1 MMLSARINKLT
12 FFLLIIVLFTI
23 LPNYGYAQQEASTI
37 QTITTK
43 ISEITSGWHNAL
55 RPYMLTLFW
64 TLVLISFAYSASRM
78 ALMGADITE
87 IFSELTKTIIITGF
101 WLYIIDNSYEFAS
114 AIVNS
119 LSKSASISSGVDAD
133 IQPGDIIDSGLK
145 LSAQM
150 IEAASGIGEKV
161 VFGICC
167 IIVVVLYFF
176 IAAIVFVMLI
186 EVYIVTGMSII
197 LLGFA
202 GSPWTSDISKKYF
215 LFTFGVG
222 MKLFSA
228 IIVVRFGER
237 LVHDAITV
245 TGSYERI
252 FAIVGIIFLITY
264 LTKRIPDLAQSL
276 ISGVSSSGLGDVKGI
291 KGMAAATA
299 GAVAGAVAG
308 AAFSAMQA
316 HAAGKNTN
324 DEATNSSG
332 GGSTGNPT
340 LDAASAG
347 GVSADLSSSKEGDRN
362 PAALPNAGSG
372 ASLGKS
378 KISTSDN
385 SKKPGSAAS
394 KDSGSGS
401 VASTSGEADATTSTD
416 GGSGAEASADGGSD
430 VAGDSSQTANSSGN
444 DTGQSRMGAFAA
456 YAARAA
462 MAYGQARLQTT
473 AERMT
478 DPAKKKNATPF
489 DVGLKIRENTM
500 SKKIN
505 NAGNNQNGNKK

>member
-1 MMLSARINKLT
+1 MTLSTRVSKWV
-12 FFLLIIVLFTI
+12 FFLLIIVLFLT

-43 ISEITSGWHNAL
+43 ISEVTSSWHDAL
-55 RPYMLTLFW
+55 RPYMLSLFW
-64 TLVLISFAYSASRM
+64 TLVFISFSYSASKM
-78 ALMGADITE
+78 AIMGADVTE
-87 IFSELTKTIIITGF
+87 IFSELIKTVIVTGF
-101 WLYIIDNSYEFAS
+101 WLYIINNSYEFAS

-119 LSKSASISSGVDAD
+119 LSKAASISSGVDAD
-133 IQPGDIIDSGLK
+133 IQPGDIIKSGLE

-161 VFGICC
+161 VFGMCC
-167 IIVVVLYFF
+167 IIVVILYFF

-202 GSPWTSDISKKYF
+202 GSPWTSDVSKKYF

-222 MKLFSA
+222 IKLFSA

-237 LVHDAITV
+237 LVHDAIVV

-276 ISGVSSSGLGDVKGI
+276 ISGISSSGWGDTKDI

-299 GAVAGAVAG
+299 GAVAGA
-308 AAFSAMQA
+308 AFSAMQA
-316 HAAGKNTN
+316 LAAGKSTN
-324 DEATNSSG
+324 NEKSSSSE

-347 GVSADLSSSKEGDRN
+347 GGATGSGGAENNDSN
-362 PAALPNAGSG
+362 PAALPNEGSG
-372 ASLGKS
+372 ASPENPK
-378 KISTSDN
+378 TSASND
-385 SKKPGSAAS
+385 SKKTDSA
-394 KDSGSGS
+394 
-401 VASTSGEADATTSTD
+401 TSTKN
-416 GGSGAEASADGGSD
+416 SGR
-430 VAGDSSQTANSSGN
+430 
-444 DTGQSRMGAFAA
+444 SRVGAVAA

-462 MAYGQARLQTT
+462 KAYGQARLQTT
-473 AERMT
+473 VGRMI
-478 DPAKKKNATPF
+478 DPTKKNNATPF
-489 DVGLKIRENTM
+489 NVGLKIRENMM
-500 SKKIN
+500 SKKIS
-505 NAGNNQNGNKK
+505 GSGTSQDGNKK

>member
-1 MMLSARINKLT
+1 MTLSTRVSKWV
-12 FFLLIIVLFTI
+12 FLLLIMALFLI

-43 ISEITSGWHNAL
+43 ISEVTSSWHNAL

-64 TLVLISFAYSASRM
+64 TLVFISFAYSSSRM
-78 ALMGADITE
+78 AVMGADITE
-87 IFSELTKTIIITGF
+87 IFSELTKTVIITGF

-119 LSKSASISSGVDAD
+119 LSKAASISSGVDAD
-133 IQPGDIIDSGLK
+133 IQPGDIIESGLK

-161 VFGICC
+161 VFGMCC
-167 IIVVVLYFF
+167 IIVVILYFF

-202 GSPWTSDISKKYF
+202 GSPWTSDVSKKYF

-222 MKLFSA
+222 IKLFSA

-276 ISGVSSSGLGDVKGI
+276 ISGISSSGWGDVKDI

-308 AAFSAMQA
+308 AAFSAMQTF
-316 HAAGKNTN
+316 AAGKSDNN
-324 DEATNSSG
+324 EKTNSSG

-340 LDAASAG
+340 LDAASVGGGSAG
-347 GVSADLSSSKEGDRN
+347 SGGTENNDSN
-362 PAALPNAGSG
+362 PAALPNEGSG
-372 ASLGKS
+372 TSLENPKTSAS
-378 KISTSDN
+378 DD
-385 SKKPGSAAS
+385 SKKPDSATPTKNAGRS
-394 KDSGSGS
+394 R
-401 VASTSGEADATTSTD
+401 V
-416 GGSGAEASADGGSD
+416 GA
-430 VAGDSSQTANSSGN
+430 V
-444 DTGQSRMGAFAA
+444 AA

-462 MAYGQARLQTT
+462 KAYGQARLQTT
-473 AERMT
+473 VGRMI
-478 DPAKKKNATPF
+478 DPSKKNNATPF
-489 DVGLKIRENTM
+489 DVGLKIRENKM
-500 SKKIN
+500 SKKVSDTRTS
-505 NAGNNQNGNKK
+505 QVGNKK

>member
-1 MMLSARINKLT
+1 MTLSTRVSKWV
-12 FFLLIIVLFTI
+12 FFLLIIVLFLT

-43 ISEITSGWHNAL
+43 ISEVTSGWHDAL
-55 RPYMLTLFW
+55 RPYMLSLFW
-64 TLVLISFAYSASRM
+64 TRVFISFSYSASKM
-78 ALMGADITE
+78 AIMGADVTE
-87 IFSELTKTIIITGF
+87 IFSELIKTVIVTGF
-101 WLYIIDNSYEFAS
+101 WLYIINNSYEFAS

-119 LSKSASISSGVDAD
+119 LSKAASISSGVDAD
-133 IQPGDIIDSGLK
+133 IQPGDIIKSGLE

-161 VFGICC
+161 VFGMCC
-167 IIVVVLYFF
+167 IIVVILYFF

-202 GSPWTSDISKKYF
+202 GSPWTSDVSKKYF

-222 MKLFSA
+222 IKLFSA

-237 LVHDAITV
+237 LVHDAIVV

-276 ISGVSSSGLGDVKGI
+276 IGGISSSGWGDVKDI

-299 GAVAGAVAG
+299 GAVAGA
-308 AAFSAMQA
+308 AFSAMQA
-316 HAAGKNTN
+316 LAAGKSTN
-324 DEATNSSG
+324 NEKSSSSE

-347 GVSADLSSSKEGDRN
+347 GGATGSGAENNDSN
-362 PAALPNAGSG
+362 PAALPNEGSG
-372 ASLGKS
+372 ASPENPK
-378 KISTSDN
+378 TSASND
-385 SKKPGSAAS
+385 SKKTDSA
-394 KDSGSGS
+394 
-401 VASTSGEADATTSTD
+401 TSTKN
-416 GGSGAEASADGGSD
+416 SGR
-430 VAGDSSQTANSSGN
+430 
-444 DTGQSRMGAFAA
+444 SRVGAVAA

-462 MAYGQARLQTT
+462 KAYGQARLQTT
-473 AERMT
+473 VGRMI
-478 DPAKKKNATPF
+478 DPTKKNNATPF
-489 DVGLKIRENTM
+489 NVGLKIRENMM
-500 SKKIN
+500 SEKIS
-505 NAGNNQNGNKK
+505 GSGTSQDGNKK

>member
-1 MMLSARINKLT
+1 MTLSTRVSKWV
-12 FFLLIIVLFTI
+12 FFLLIIVLFLT

-43 ISEITSGWHNAL
+43 ISEVTSGWHDAL
-55 RPYMLTLFW
+55 RPYMLSLFW
-64 TLVLISFAYSASRM
+64 TLVFISFSYSASKM
-78 ALMGADITE
+78 AIMGADVTE
-87 IFSELTKTIIITGF
+87 IFSELIKTVIVTGF
-101 WLYIIDNSYEFAS
+101 WLYIINNSYEFAS

-119 LSKSASISSGVDAD
+119 LSKAASISSGVDAD
-133 IQPGDIIDSGLK
+133 IQPGDIIKSGLE
-145 LSAQM
+145 LSVQM

-161 VFGICC
+161 VFGMCC
-167 IIVVVLYFF
+167 IIVVILYFF

-202 GSPWTSDISKKYF
+202 GSPWTSDVSKKYF

-222 MKLFSA
+222 IKLFSA

-237 LVHDAITV
+237 LVHDAIVV

-276 ISGVSSSGLGDVKGI
+276 IGGISSSGWGDVKDI

-299 GAVAGAVAG
+299 GAVAGA
-308 AAFSAMQA
+308 AFSAMQA
-316 HAAGKNTN
+316 LAAGKSTN
-324 DEATNSSG
+324 NEKSSSSE

-347 GVSADLSSSKEGDRN
+347 GGATGSGGAENNDSN
-362 PAALPNAGSG
+362 PAALPNEGSG
-372 ASLGKS
+372 ASPENPK
-378 KISTSDN
+378 TSASND
-385 SKKPGSAAS
+385 SKKTDSA
-394 KDSGSGS
+394 
-401 VASTSGEADATTSTD
+401 TSTKN
-416 GGSGAEASADGGSD
+416 SGR
-430 VAGDSSQTANSSGN
+430 
-444 DTGQSRMGAFAA
+444 SRVGAVAA

-462 MAYGQARLQTT
+462 KAYGQARLQTT
-473 AERMT
+473 VGRMI
-478 DPAKKKNATPF
+478 DPTKNNNATPF
-489 DVGLKIRENTM
+489 NVGLKIRENMM
-500 SKKIN
+500 SKKIS
-505 NAGNNQNGNKK
+505 GSGTSQDGNKK

>member
-1 MMLSARINKLT
+1 MTLSTRVSKWV
-12 FFLLIIVLFTI
+12 FFLLIIVLFLT

-43 ISEITSGWHNAL
+43 ISEVTSSWHDAL
-55 RPYMLTLFW
+55 RPYMLSLFW
-64 TLVLISFAYSASRM
+64 TLVFISFSYSASKM
-78 ALMGADITE
+78 AIMGADVTE
-87 IFSELTKTIIITGF
+87 IFSELIKTVIVTGF
-101 WLYIIDNSYEFAS
+101 WLYIINNSYEFAS

-119 LSKSASISSGVDAD
+119 LSKAASISSGVDAD
-133 IQPGDIIDSGLK
+133 IQPGDIIKSGLE

-161 VFGICC
+161 VFGMCC
-167 IIVVVLYFF
+167 IIVVILYFF

-202 GSPWTSDISKKYF
+202 GSPWTSDVSKKYF

-222 MKLFSA
+222 IKLFSA

-237 LVHDAITV
+237 LVHDAIVV

-276 ISGVSSSGLGDVKGI
+276 ISGISSSGWGDAKDI

-299 GAVAGAVAG
+299 GAVAGA
-308 AAFSAMQA
+308 AFSAMQA
-316 HAAGKNTN
+316 LAAGKSTN
-324 DEATNSSG
+324 NEKSSSSE

-347 GVSADLSSSKEGDRN
+347 GGATGSGGAENNDSN
-362 PAALPNAGSG
+362 PAALPNEGSG
-372 ASLGKS
+372 ASPENPK
-378 KISTSDN
+378 TSASND
-385 SKKPGSAAS
+385 SKKTDSA
-394 KDSGSGS
+394 
-401 VASTSGEADATTSTD
+401 TSTKN
-416 GGSGAEASADGGSD
+416 SGR
-430 VAGDSSQTANSSGN
+430 
-444 DTGQSRMGAFAA
+444 SRVGAVAA

-462 MAYGQARLQTT
+462 KAYGQARLQTT
-473 AERMT
+473 VGRMI
-478 DPAKKKNATPF
+478 DPTKKNNATPF
-489 DVGLKIRENTM
+489 NVGLKIRENMM
-500 SKKIN
+500 SKKIS
-505 NAGNNQNGNKK
+505 GSGTSQDGNKK

>member
-1 MMLSARINKLT
+1 MTLSTRVSKWV
-12 FFLLIIVLFTI
+12 FFLLIIVLFLT

-43 ISEITSGWHNAL
+43 ISEVTSGWHDAL
-55 RPYMLTLFW
+55 RPYMLSLFW
-64 TLVLISFAYSASRM
+64 TLVFISFSYSVSKM
-78 ALMGADITE
+78 AIMGADVTE
-87 IFSELTKTIIITGF
+87 IFSELIKTVIVTGF
-101 WLYIIDNSYEFAS
+101 WLYIINNSYEFAS

-119 LSKSASISSGVDAD
+119 LSKAASISSGVDAD
-133 IQPGDIIDSGLK
+133 IQPGDIIKSGLE

-161 VFGICC
+161 VFGMCC
-167 IIVVVLYFF
+167 IIVVILYFF

-202 GSPWTSDISKKYF
+202 GSPWTSDVSKKYF

-222 MKLFSA
+222 IKLFSA

-237 LVHDAITV
+237 LVHDAIVV

-276 ISGVSSSGLGDVKGI
+276 IGGISSSGWGDVKDI

-299 GAVAGAVAG
+299 GAVAGA
-308 AAFSAMQA
+308 AFSAMQA
-316 HAAGKNTN
+316 LAAGKSTN
-324 DEATNSSG
+324 NEKSSSSE

-347 GVSADLSSSKEGDRN
+347 GGATGSGGAENNDSN
-362 PAALPNAGSG
+362 PAALPNEGSG
-372 ASLGKS
+372 ASPENPK
-378 KISTSDN
+378 TSASND
-385 SKKPGSAAS
+385 SKKTDSA
-394 KDSGSGS
+394 
-401 VASTSGEADATTSTD
+401 TSTK
-416 GGSGAEASADGGSD
+416 
-430 VAGDSSQTANSSGN
+430 NS
-444 DTGQSRMGAFAA
+444 GQSRVGAVAA

-462 MAYGQARLQTT
+462 KAYGQARLQTT
-473 AERMT
+473 VGRMI
-478 DPAKKKNATPF
+478 DPTKKNSATPF
-489 DVGLKIRENTM
+489 NVGLKIRENMM
-500 SKKIN
+500 SKKIS
-505 NAGNNQNGNKK
+505 GSGTSQDGNKK

>member
-1 MMLSARINKLT
+1 MTLSTRVSKWV
-12 FFLLIIVLFTI
+12 FFLLIIVLFLT

-43 ISEITSGWHNAL
+43 ISEVTSGWHDAL
-55 RPYMLTLFW
+55 RPYMLSLFW
-64 TLVLISFAYSASRM
+64 TLVFISFSYSASKM
-78 ALMGADITE
+78 AIMGADVTE
-87 IFSELTKTIIITGF
+87 IFSELIKTVIVTGF
-101 WLYIIDNSYEFAS
+101 WLYIINNSYEFAS

-119 LSKSASISSGVDAD
+119 LSKAASISSGVDAD
-133 IQPGDIIDSGLK
+133 IQPGDIIKSGLE

-161 VFGICC
+161 VFGMCC
-167 IIVVVLYFF
+167 IIVVILYFF

-202 GSPWTSDISKKYF
+202 GSPWTSDVSKKYF

-222 MKLFSA
+222 IKLFSA

-237 LVHDAITV
+237 LVHDAIVV

-276 ISGVSSSGLGDVKGI
+276 IGGISSSGWGDVKDI

-299 GAVAGAVAG
+299 GAVAGA
-308 AAFSAMQA
+308 AFSAMQA
-316 HAAGKNTN
+316 LAAGKSTN
-324 DEATNSSG
+324 NEKSSSSE

-347 GVSADLSSSKEGDRN
+347 GGATGSGGTENNDSN
-362 PAALPNAGSG
+362 PAALPNEGSG
-372 ASLGKS
+372 ASPENPK
-378 KISTSDN
+378 TSASND
-385 SKKPGSAAS
+385 SKKTDSA
-394 KDSGSGS
+394 
-401 VASTSGEADATTSTD
+401 TSTKN
-416 GGSGAEASADGGSD
+416 SGR
-430 VAGDSSQTANSSGN
+430 
-444 DTGQSRMGAFAA
+444 SRVGAVAA

-462 MAYGQARLQTT
+462 KAYGQARLQTT
-473 AERMT
+473 VGRMI
-478 DPAKKKNATPF
+478 DPTKKNNATPF
-489 DVGLKIRENTM
+489 NVGLKIRENMM
-500 SKKIN
+500 SKKIS
-505 NAGNNQNGNKK
+505 GSGTSQDGNKK

>member
-1 MMLSARINKLT
+1 MTLSTRVSKWV
-12 FFLLIIVLFTI
+12 FFLLIIVLFLT

-43 ISEITSGWHNAL
+43 ISEVTSGWHDAL
-55 RPYMLTLFW
+55 RPYMLSLFW
-64 TLVLISFAYSASRM
+64 TLVFISFSYSASKM
-78 ALMGADITE
+78 AIMGADVTE
-87 IFSELTKTIIITGF
+87 IFSELIKTVIVTGF
-101 WLYIIDNSYEFAS
+101 WLYIINNSYEFAS

-119 LSKSASISSGVDAD
+119 LSKAASISSGVDAD
-133 IQPGDIIDSGLK
+133 IQPGDIIKSGLE

-161 VFGICC
+161 VFGMCC
-167 IIVVVLYFF
+167 IIVVILYFF

-202 GSPWTSDISKKYF
+202 GSPWTSDVSKKYF

-222 MKLFSA
+222 IKLFSA

-237 LVHDAITV
+237 LVHDAIVV

-276 ISGVSSSGLGDVKGI
+276 IGGISSSGWGDVKDI

-299 GAVAGAVAG
+299 GAVAGA
-308 AAFSAMQA
+308 AFSAMQA
-316 HAAGKNTN
+316 LAAGKSTN
-324 DEATNSSG
+324 NEKSSSSE

-347 GVSADLSSSKEGDRN
+347 GGATGSGGAENNDSN
-362 PAALPNAGSG
+362 PAALPNEGSG
-372 ASLGKS
+372 ASPENPK
-378 KISTSDN
+378 TSASND
-385 SKKPGSAAS
+385 SKKTDSA
-394 KDSGSGS
+394 
-401 VASTSGEADATTSTD
+401 TSTKN
-416 GGSGAEASADGGSD
+416 SGL
-430 VAGDSSQTANSSGN
+430 
-444 DTGQSRMGAFAA
+444 SRVGAVAA

-462 MAYGQARLQTT
+462 KAYGQARLQTT
-473 AERMT
+473 VGRMI
-478 DPAKKKNATPF
+478 DPTTKNNATPF
-489 DVGLKIRENTM
+489 NVGLKIRENMM
-500 SKKIN
+500 SKKIS
-505 NAGNNQNGNKK
+505 GSGTSQDGNKK

>member
-1 MMLSARINKLT
+1 MTLSTRVSKWV
-12 FFLLIIVLFTI
+12 FFLLIIVLFLT

-43 ISEITSGWHNAL
+43 ISEVTGGWHDAL
-55 RPYMLTLFW
+55 RPYMLSLFW
-64 TLVLISFAYSASRM
+64 TLVFISFSYSASKM
-78 ALMGADITE
+78 AIMGADVTE
-87 IFSELTKTIIITGF
+87 IFSELIKTVIVTGF
-101 WLYIIDNSYEFAS
+101 WLYIINNSYEFAS

-119 LSKSASISSGVDAD
+119 LSKAASISSGVDAD
-133 IQPGDIIDSGLK
+133 IQPGDIIKSGLE

-161 VFGICC
+161 VFGMCC
-167 IIVVVLYFF
+167 IIVVILYFF

-202 GSPWTSDISKKYF
+202 GSPWTSDVSKKYF

-222 MKLFSA
+222 IKLFSA

-237 LVHDAITV
+237 LVHDAIVV

-276 ISGVSSSGLGDVKGI
+276 IGGISSSGWGDVKDI

-299 GAVAGAVAG
+299 GAVAGA
-308 AAFSAMQA
+308 AFSAMQA
-316 HAAGKNTN
+316 LAAGKSTN
-324 DEATNSSG
+324 NEKSSSSE

-347 GVSADLSSSKEGDRN
+347 GGATGSGGAENNDSN
-362 PAALPNAGSG
+362 PAALPNEGSG
-372 ASLGKS
+372 ASLENPK
-378 KISTSDN
+378 TSASND
-385 SKKPGSAAS
+385 SKKTDSA
-394 KDSGSGS
+394 
-401 VASTSGEADATTSTD
+401 TSTKN
-416 GGSGAEASADGGSD
+416 SGR
-430 VAGDSSQTANSSGN
+430 
-444 DTGQSRMGAFAA
+444 SRVGAVAA

-462 MAYGQARLQTT
+462 KAYGQARLQTT
-473 AERMT
+473 VGRMI
-478 DPAKKKNATPF
+478 DPTKENNATPF
-489 DVGLKIRENTM
+489 NVGLKIRENMM
-500 SKKIN
+500 SKKVS
-505 NAGNNQNGNKK
+505 GSGTSQDGNKK